1 MHQPSGRPSKVGKML
16 TGEPIAA
23 LLIKSVYWR
32 LSNFCKNRD
41 ICTIYYIISQHF
53 DNDLKNKA
61 YFEDHLTP
69 VLSKLTNYLFLKA
82 LYYIRQVF
90 HHK

>member
-1 MHQPSGRPSKVGKML
+1 MCIEDFQISAKI
-16 TGEPIAA
+16 E
-23 LLIKSVYWR
+23 
-32 LSNFCKNRD
+32 
-41 ICTIYYIISQHF
+41 IYYIISQHF

>member
-1 MHQPSGRPSKVGKML
+1 MAKMHQPSGRPSKVGKML

-23 LLIKSVYWR
+23 LLIKRVYWR

-41 ICTIYYIISQHF
+41 YIIPQHF
-53 DNDLKNKA
+53 DNNLKNKA